1 MFFQTLSRSWEFA
14 KISYGIIWDFKQLL
28 VFPLA
33 STLAAAA
40 VLASFLLPL
49 WGTGTLE
56 AWLEFVSREEATQAS
71 TADQVWMYITLFLFY
86 FCNYFV
92 ITFFNTGLVACAMK
106 VIEGDVP
113 SVGYGMSM
121 AGRRLPQILGW
132 ALVSA
137 IIGVVLKAIENAH
150 EKAGRIVAAIL
161 GSAWTALTYF
171 VVPVIVM
178 DGAGPVTAI
187 RSSIGTLKQTWG
199 TALVGQFSL
208 GFLSFLITLP
218 VILICIGLGAW
229 AAMSGSIMGLIAA
242 IVVGVLLIVIVSA
255 VSSAADTVFKA
266 LLYNFAT
273 GRSVPA
279 NIDTGSFR
287 DAFAPK
293 Q

>member
-1 MFFQTLSRSWEFA
+1 MFFDTLSRSWEFA
-14 KISYGIIWDFKQLL
+14 KISYGIIWDFKRLL

-33 STLAAAA
+33 STAAAA
-40 VLASFLLPL
+40 VVLASFLLPL

-56 AWLEFVSREEATQAS
+56 AWMQFTSGEQAAQAS
-71 TADQVWMYITLFLFY
+71 TADQVWMYVTLFLFY
-86 FCNYFV
+86 FCSYFV

-106 VIEGDVP
+106 VIEGETP
-113 SVGYGMSM
+113 TVGYGLSM
-121 AGRRLPQILGW
+121 AAQRLPQILGW
-132 ALVSA
+132 AFVSA
-137 IIGVVLKAIENAH
+137 IIGVLLKAIENAH
-150 EKAGRIVAAIL
+150 EKAGQFIAAIL

-178 DGAGPVTAI
+178 DGAGPITAI
-187 RSSIGTLKQTWG
+187 RSSVGTLKQTWG

-218 VILICIGLGAW
+218 VILVCAGLGYLAW
-229 AAMSGSIMGLIAA
+229 SSNSMVG
-242 IVVGVLLIVIVSA
+242 VVAVVVVAVLLIVIVSA

-279 NIDTGSFR
+279 NVDTSTFQQ
-287 DAFAPK
+287 AFAPK
-293 Q
+293 K

>member
-1 MFFQTLSRSWEFA
+1 MIFDTLSRSWEFA
-14 KISYGIIWDFKQLL
+14 KISYGIIWDFKRLL

-33 STLAAAA
+33 STIAAAA

-56 AWLEFVSREEATQAS
+56 TWMEFASSDGTTQAS
-71 TADQVWMYITLFLFY
+71 TSDQIWMYVTLFLFY
-86 FCNYFV
+86 FCSYFV

-106 VIEGDVP
+106 VIEGEAP
-113 SVGYGMSM
+113 TVGYGMSM
-121 AGRRLPQILGW
+121 AAQRLPQILGW

-137 IIGVVLKAIENAH
+137 IIGVLLKAVENVH
-150 EKAGRIVAAIL
+150 EKAGRFIAAIL

-171 VVPVIVM
+171 VVPLIVM
-178 DGAGPVTAI
+178 DGAGPITAV
-187 RSSIGTLKQTWG
+187 RSSIGTLKGTWG

-208 GFLSFLITLP
+208 GFLSFLISLP
-218 VILICIGLGAW
+218 VLLICIGLGAW
-229 AAMSGSIMGLIAA
+229 AATSNSMTGLIAA
-242 IVVGVLLIVIVSA
+242 GVVTVILIVIVAA

-279 NIDTGSFR
+279 NLDTNAFR
-287 DAFAPK
+287 QAFAPK
-293 Q
+293 E

>member
-1 MFFQTLSRSWEFA
+1 MFQTLSRSWEFA
-14 KISYGIIWDFKQLL
+14 KISYGIIWDFKRLL
-28 VFPLA
+28 IFPLA

-56 AWLEFVSREEATQAS
+56 AWLDFASSDLSNQAS
-71 TADQVWMYITLFLFY
+71 NADQVWMYITLFLFY
-86 FCNYFV
+86 FCSYFV

-106 VIEGDVP
+106 VIEGEVP
-113 SVGYGMSM
+113 TVGYGMSM
-121 AGRRLPQILGW
+121 ASRRFPQILGW

-137 IIGVVLKAIENAH
+137 VIGVLLKVVESAH
-150 EKAGRIVAAIL
+150 EQAGRFVAAIL

-178 DGAGPVTAI
+178 DGADPITSI

-208 GFLSFLITLP
+208 GFLAFLISLP
-218 VILICIGLGAW
+218 VILICIALGAW
-229 AAMSGSIMGLIAA
+229 AATSGSMVGLIAA
-242 IVVGVLLIVIVSA
+242 VIVGILLIVIVSA
-255 VSSAADTVFKA
+255 VSSAADMVFKA
-266 LLYNFAT
+266 LLYNYAT

-279 NIDTGSFR
+279 NVDTSTFSA
-287 DAFAPK
+287 AFASK